1 MNQIIKDPHNIR
13 TGKEWFDM
21 LPKQL
26 QERWLYYTSKFKD
39 EKYVL
44 FLLSDKDTFSNFIL
58 DSFNFANTDEGV
70 SYWAGIAAGK
80 FGIIQKKKS
89 LLSKIVNFFKS

>member
-1 MNQIIKDPHNIR
+1 MNQIMKDPRNIR

-26 QERWLYYTSKFKD
+26 QERWLYYTSKGKD

-44 FLLSDKDTFSNFIL
+44 FLLIDKDTFSNFIL
-58 DSFNFANTDEGV
+58 ASFIFRDTDEGV
-70 SYWAGIAAGK
+70 RYWAEIALGR
-80 FGIIQKKKS
+80 FGVVQKKKS
-89 LLSKIVNFFKS
+89 LWSKIINFFKL